1 MIPAPDSAPG
11 SPLQARS
18 RLLSASDWIGAAR
31 HREPSLRFER
41 HDHHHP
47 APASPRT
54 AATPTM
60 FGDGN
65 TDYPGMKPQISYH
78 GRVLEP
84 DKPAGQALPTRSP
97 RSAPSSSDPRAHSS
111 PAATFWWTAG

>member
-18 RLLSASDWIGAAR
+18 RLLSACDWLGAAR

-47 APASPRT
+47 APASPRN

-60 FGDGN
+60 FGDSD
-65 TDYPGMKPQISYH
+65 TDYPGMN
-78 GRVLEP
+78 R
-84 DKPAGQALPTRSP
+84 
-97 RSAPSSSDPRAHSS
+97 RSATTAE
-111 PAATFWWTAG
+111 FWNPTGSGIKADDVSRP